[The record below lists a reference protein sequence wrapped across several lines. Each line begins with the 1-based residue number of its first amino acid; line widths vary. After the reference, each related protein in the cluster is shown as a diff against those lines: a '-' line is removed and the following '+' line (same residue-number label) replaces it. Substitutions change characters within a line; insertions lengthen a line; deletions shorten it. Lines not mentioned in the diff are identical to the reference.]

1 MSVRDYNATPS
12 SNTTISS
19 IDIAEGC
26 SPSGINNAIRQQ
38 MADLKDVSTGAVALE
53 SPKFD
58 SILDGNIK
66 ATDASGTDTA
76 GTATTIK
83 GGAGTGTGAGG
94 SIIFQ
99 VADGAG
105 STGSSVNAHATA
117 MTITDDGSVDIN
129 GNELILDA
137 DGDTKIVASTDDVMT
152 FDTAGSE
159 AMRVDA
165 SGNLLVGQSSD
176 PFPGV
181 GNTVQGISLHNG
193 GRIAVSSDGNTT
205 AYLNRKTSDGDIID
219 FRKDGTAVGSIGAT
233 SSTYLYIG
241 QGDTGLLFQATANAV
256 EPWNPSSNGP
266 RDNAI
271 DLGLSSNRFDDIYAT
286 NGTIQTSDANEK
298 QQIASLTDAEITAA
312 KAISALFK
320 TFKWNDKV
328 EAKGDAARTHTGVI
342 AQDVEAA
349 MTAAGL
355 DAGDYAF
362 FISSDWYVD
371 ADGNEVEADAEGAIA
386 KNRKGIRYPELLSFV
401 SAATEQ
407 RLADIETRLTALE
420 NV

>member
-117 MTITDDGSVDIN
+117 MTITDDGNVDIAGGLNVGTIKEATGTTTAMTIDSN
-129 GNELILDA
+129 GQVLLSAIPFMKMNLSANTSVSATTTGVTMPLDNVISSRGITLNTSTYKFQVPVTGLYHFSGAVRVDSGAIDYLWWSIA
-137 DGDTKIVASTDDVMT
+137 DSSGTALQTNQLVLANYRAPVSNFSTVSGSAVQSLTASTDYQIIFGV
-152 FDTAGSE
+152 S
-159 AMRVDA
+159 A
-165 SGNLLVGQSSD
+165 S
-176 PFPGV
+176 
-181 GNTVQGISLHNG
+181 
-193 GRIAVSSDGNTT
+193 
-205 AYLNRKTSDGDIID
+205 
-219 FRKDGTAVGSIGAT
+219 AVGTQTVSG
-233 SSTYLYIG
+233 G
-241 QGDTGLLFQATANAV
+241 QT
-256 EPWNPSSNGP
+256 WM
-266 RDNAI
+266 
-271 DLGLSSNRFDDIYAT
+271 DIYLL
-286 NGTIQTSDANEK
+286 GAN
-298 QQIASLTDAEITAA
+298 
-312 KAISALFK
+312 
-320 TFKWNDKV
+320 
-328 EAKGDAARTHTGVI
+328 
-342 AQDVEAA
+342 
-349 MTAAGL
+349 
-355 DAGDYAF
+355 
-362 FISSDWYVD
+362 
-371 ADGNEVEADAEGAIA
+371 
-386 KNRKGIRYPELLSFV
+386 
-401 SAATEQ
+401 
-407 RLADIETRLTALE
+407 
-420 NV
+420 

>member
-117 MTITDDGSVDIN
+117 MTITDDGNVDIAGGLN
-129 GNELILDA
+129 VGTIKEATGTNTAMTIDSSGIVSMPNTVMVDMWRLTTSFSTNSAVVTGWEQPDHALHSNVGLSMSESSGVFTFPRTGLYRVTGVFFMTGA
-137 DGDTKIVASTDDVMT
+137 SGDTSYGVVM
-152 FDTAGSE
+152 
-159 AMRVDA
+159 
-165 SGNLLVGQSSD
+165 
-176 PFPGV
+176 
-181 GNTVQGISLHNG
+181 QGC
-193 GRIAVSSDGNTT
+193 
-205 AYLNRKTSDGDIID
+205 
-219 FRKDGTAVGSIGAT
+219 
-233 SSTYLYIG
+233 
-241 QGDTGLLFQATANAV
+241 
-256 EPWNPSSNGP
+256 
-266 RDNAI
+266 
-271 DLGLSSNRFDDIYAT
+271 T
-286 NGTIQTSDANEK
+286 NG
-298 QQIASLTDAEITAA
+298 
-312 KAISALFK
+312 
-320 TFKWNDKV
+320 
-328 EAKGDAARTHTGVI
+328 
-342 AQDVEAA
+342 
-349 MTAAGL
+349 
-355 DAGDYAF
+355 
-362 FISSDWYVD
+362 SSF
-371 ADGNEVEADAEGAIA
+371 GAIA
-386 KNRKGIRYPELLSFV
+386 DGFENSNANSNLVVTDLVNITDTANRKIRFV
-401 SAATEQ
+401 TSGLNSGTSVGGETNRNRTSVTFE
-407 RLADIETRLTALE
+407 RLADSQ
-420 NV
+420 